1 MAAEE
6 SRFPRPFRGNDQMTI
21 NQLRNTYDAQPFRPF
36 VMHLADGRAIPV
48 RHREFIMTVPS
59 GRTIL
64 VVQPDDTVNIV
75 DLLLITDLKPAATG
89 SARKRRA

>member
-1 MAAEE
+1 
-6 SRFPRPFRGNDQMTI
+6 MTI